1 MDYVPQLVEREA
13 LTHRFFLSFS
23 YDPSM
28 KAPDHTPEAIAAVL
42 NEKAEVAR
50 RYLDRCGVAV
60 LEPEYADNFILELFY
75 KLINKHT
82 SQHLRLPDG
91 VFDMLGMVHGVY
103 DEEALKRWTRRPR
116 KAPGKRN
123 GKVFPK
129 GGNPRSPVWRPGAH
143 HHSGSDRAAR
153 HRYAPSRL
161 SADRRGMPRLSLH
174 QRLWL
179 LDRCRQRLAHPPD

>member
-1 MDYVPQLVEREA
+1 MLEESMDYVPQLVEREA

-75 KLINKHT
+75 KLINKH
-82 SQHLRLPDG
+82 LP
-91 VFDMLGMVHGVY
+91 
-103 DEEALKRWTRRPR
+103 ASSS
-116 KAPGKRN
+116 PGR
-123 GKVFPK
+123 GI
-129 GGNPRSPVWRPGAH
+129 
-143 HHSGSDRAAR
+143 
-153 HRYAPSRL
+153 RYAGDGTWRL
-161 SADRRGMPRLSLH
+161 R
-174 QRLWL
+174 
-179 LDRCRQRLAHPPD
+179 

>member
-60 LEPEYADNFILELFY
+60 LEPEYADNFIWNCSTSSS
-75 KLINKHT
+75 INTPPSIFVSRTGYSICWGWYMASTMKKH
-82 SQHLRLPDG
+82 
-91 VFDMLGMVHGVY
+91 
-103 DEEALKRWTRRPR
+103 
-116 KAPGKRN
+116 
-123 GKVFPK
+123 
-129 GGNPRSPVWRPGAH
+129 
-143 HHSGSDRAAR
+143 
-153 HRYAPSRL
+153 
-161 SADRRGMPRLSLH
+161 
-174 QRLWL
+174 
-179 LDRCRQRLAHPPD
+179 